1 MPIDPFEN
9 FLFYLQLDFLEQ
21 MKFVSVR
28 AEKETKEKYSSLF
41 SVKKMPTRVEVCDII
56 LQECNTLRIFIKQR
70 NIKILAIMSF
80 KIF

>member
-28 AEKETKEKYSSLF
+28 AEKETKE
-41 SVKKMPTRVEVCDII
+41 
-56 LQECNTLRIFIKQR
+56 NTQVYFQL
-70 NIKILAIMSF
+70 N
-80 KIF
+80 

>member
-41 SVKKMPTRVEVCDII
+41 SVKLKCQLEWKFVI
-56 LQECNTLRIFIKQR
+56 LCYKN
-70 NIKILAIMSF
+70 AIH
-80 KIF
+80 